1 MNNKEWL
8 YSLEPHE
15 LTEWFDAE
23 HTSNDTLGAKK
34 VVSAESV
41 DANDANAASLK
52 VLSDDTQ
59 NVTDDRETAETSNNY
74 EADVTDSREK
84 LEAEIRGKV
93 AYGTSTLLY
102 PPSAN
107 KVTQYLPS
115 LSLGTVLG
123 WLDRQAAIT
132 DAEWNREVDEHREA
146 VERRANELQEQVD
159 RLTAERDNLAADLL
173 TCNREREQLRKHL
186 GIALDHAH
194 DICALVD
201 IDGNV
206 LDVGD

>member
-1 MNNKEWL
+1 MPTNQEWL
-8 YSLEPHE
+8 HKLANESPDE
-15 LTEWFDAE
+15 LKAWFDAD
-23 HTSNDTLGAKK
+23 HVDDDGVSRSNDGVAVEFADFQSKAQSK
-34 VVSAESV
+34 MES
-41 DANDANAASLK
+41 NLTEQSEL
-52 VLSDDTQ
+52 LSD
-59 NVTDDRETAETSNNY
+59 
-74 EADVTDSREK
+74 EADSREK

-201 IDGNV
+201 I
-206 LDVGD
+206 GD